1 MNFREITEADVPE
14 LFVVRAATREN
25 ALSREQLAGLGI
37 TEASVRALMQRTH
50 RGWLCEDNG
59 RIVGFAMGNGETGEM
74 WVIAILPEFWGRGI
88 GGRLI
93 DSVENWLWSLGHDE
107 TWLTTDKDTSL
118 RAYGF
123 YIHQGWSDSTIK
135 NGCRY
140 MIKRNPNKSGQATV

>member
-1 MNFREITEADVPE
+1 MFE

-59 RIVGFAMGNGETGEM
+59 RIVGFAMGNGETGEV
-74 WVIAILPEFWGRGI
+74 WVIAVLPEFCGRGI
-88 GGRLI
+88 GGRLL
-93 DSVENWLWSLGHDE
+93 DSVEDWFWSLGRE
-107 TWLTTDKDTSL
+107 EAWLTTDVDTSL

-123 YIHQGWSDSTIK
+123 YVHQGWSDSK
-135 NGCRY
+135 LKDGNRY
-140 MIKRNPNKSGQATV
+140 MSKRNPNIGAEPTR